1 MVFVRGMYCALREPV
16 REMRRMRE
24 FRAEEGLVVGLGLL
38 VVVVVVGGFLEVER
52 EEERRLWW
60 VRAKVRAPE
69 RAMEGDGV
77 VGGGGEWVVRRAVR
91 EARRVCWR
99 ERKGR

>member
-1 MVFVRGMYCALREPV
+1 
-16 REMRRMRE
+16 MRE

-69 RAMEGDGV
+69 RAMDGDV
-77 VGGGGEWVVRRAVR
+77 CGGGEWVVRRALR

>member
-16 REMRRMRE
+16 RERRRMRE
-24 FRAEEGLVVGLGLL
+24 FRAEEVLVGLGVF
-38 VVVVVVGGFLEVER
+38 VVVVVVVEEEER
-52 EEERRLWW
+52 EDARRLWW

-69 RAMEGDGV
+69 RAMEGEI
-77 VGGGGEWVVRRAVR
+77 GGGGEWLVRRAAR

>member
-24 FRAEEGLVVGLGLL
+24 FRAEEGLL

-52 EEERRLWW
+52 EDARRLWW

-77 VGGGGEWVVRRAVR
+77 VSGGEWVVRRAVR

>member
-1 MVFVRGMYCALREPV
+1 
-16 REMRRMRE
+16 MRE
-24 FRAEEGLVVGLGLL
+24 LRAEVVVVVGLGLL
-38 VVVVVVGGFLEVER
+38 VVVVEEEEGVVER
-52 EEERRLWW
+52 EEARRLWW

-69 RAMEGDGV
+69 RAMEGVVV
-77 VGGGGEWVVRRAVR
+77 VGGGGEWLVRRAVR

>member
-16 REMRRMRE
+16 RERMRIRDW
-24 FRAEEGLVVGLGLL
+24 RAEVLVVVVGLVVF
-38 VVVVVVGGFLEVER
+38 VVVGGFLEAER

-77 VGGGGEWVVRRAVR
+77 VGGGGGEWLVRRAVR
-91 EARRVCWR
+91 EAKRVCWR